1 MVRKDRLLINC
12 DMGESF
18 GPWKMGN
25 DSEVMPW
32 VDMANIA
39 CGFHASDPATM
50 AKTIQLAFQHG
61 VMIGAHPGY
70 PDLQGFGRK
79 SIAFPDTEISQMV
92 IYQIGAMD
100 AMCRYYNAELK
111 YVKPHGA
118 MYNDMMKDPGIFR
131 AIASACEVY
140 SLPLMILA
148 TNHNDKY
155 LEIADEYNVPLLF
168 EAFADRTYLDN
179 GLLTPRTH
187 EKAVLHNSDDI
198 YYQVMQLAEYGSVT
212 SVNGQKITLEAD
224 TVCIHGDNTYS
235 IAVVRRLNEAL
246 EERY

>member
-1 MVRKDRLLINC
+1 MIRDDRLLINC

-18 GPWKMGN
+18 GPWNMGN
-25 DSEVMPW
+25 DTEVMPW

-50 AKTIQLAFQHG
+50 ARTIQLAVQHS

-70 PDLQGFGRK
+70 PDLQGFGRR
-79 SIAFPDTEISQMV
+79 SIAYSESELSQIV

-118 MYNDMMKDPGIFR
+118 MYNDMMKDPAIFK

-140 SLPLMILA
+140 ALPLMILA
-148 TNHNDKY
+148 SNQNEKY
-155 LEIADEYNVPLLF
+155 LEIADDYSVPLLF
-168 EAFADRTYLDN
+168 EAFADRTYQDN
-179 GLLTPRTH
+179 GLLTPRNH
-187 EKAVLHNSDDI
+187 ERAVLKSSEDI

-212 SVNGQKITLEAD
+212 SVSGQKIALEAD
-224 TVCIHGDNTYS
+224 TICIHGDNSQS
-235 IAVVRRLNEAL
+235 IAVARRLHEAL
-246 EERY
+246 QGL